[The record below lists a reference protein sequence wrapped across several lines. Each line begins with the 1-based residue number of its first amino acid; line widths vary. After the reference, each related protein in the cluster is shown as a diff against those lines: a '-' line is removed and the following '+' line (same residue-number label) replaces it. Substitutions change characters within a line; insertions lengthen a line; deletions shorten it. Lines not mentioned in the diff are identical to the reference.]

1 MCCAREFL
9 LILRLNFV
17 RAKYLCFL
25 SCPMFV
31 YSICFDFKN
40 ADNGCFK
47 KKKKKKHSWEFGSLG
62 FCSYISSVALSR
74 DRNRLLFVV

>member
-1 MCCAREFL
+1 MLLFL
-9 LILRLNFV
+9 SHVLYILCVLILRMLIMV
-17 RAKYLCFL
+17 AL
-25 SCPMFV
+25 
-31 YSICFDFKN
+31 
-40 ADNGCFK
+40 

>member
-1 MCCAREFL
+1 VLVNFYLFCVLILCARNICASFL
-9 LILRLNFV
+9 V
-17 RAKYLCFL
+17 PC
-25 SCPMFV
+25 FV
-31 YSICFDFKN
+31 YSMCFDFKN
-40 ADNGCFK
+40 ADNGCF

>member
-9 LILRLNFV
+9 LICVLILCARNICASFLVPCLYILYVLILRMLIMVAFE
-17 RAKYLCFL
+17 
-25 SCPMFV
+25 
-31 YSICFDFKN
+31 
-40 ADNGCFK
+40 
-47 KKKKKKHSWEFGSLG
+47 KKKKHSWEFGSLG